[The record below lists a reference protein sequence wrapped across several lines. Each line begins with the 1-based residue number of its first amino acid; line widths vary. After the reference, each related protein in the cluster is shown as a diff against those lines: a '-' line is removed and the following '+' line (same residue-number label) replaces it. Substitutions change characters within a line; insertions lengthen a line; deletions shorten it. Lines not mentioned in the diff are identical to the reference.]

1 VDSTLGAFVS
11 YVVVTSFT
19 PGPNNISSASMGVL
33 YGYRRTLQ
41 YLLGIAAGFAMVMV
55 LCGLISTTLLELLP
69 AFEGILR
76 WVGVAYILWLA
87 YETWRASY
95 QFEDSGQTLLGF
107 SRGLWLQ
114 ALNPKVIVYGL
125 TLYAS
130 WPDLVAGS
138 WQRLSTSALFLAF
151 VAFASTSTWALAGA
165 AIRSQLRR
173 PGVRR
178 WVSAILSLLLVW
190 TALELS
196 GILGSMG

>member
-1 VDSTLGAFVS
+1 MDTALGGFVS
-11 YVVVTSFT
+11 YVVVTTFT

-33 YGYRRTLQ
+33 YGYRRTLS
-41 YLLGIAAGFAMVMV
+41 YLSGIAAGFAMVMV
-55 LCGLISTTLLELLP
+55 LCGLVSTTLLELLP

-87 YETWRASY
+87 YGTWQASY
-95 QFEDSGQTLLGF
+95 QFEESGQALLGF

-114 ALNPKVIVYGL
+114 VLNPKVIVYGL

-130 WPDLVAGS
+130 WPGVVAGS
-138 WQRLSTSALFLAF
+138 WLRLGTSALFLAT
-151 VAFASTSTWALAGA
+151 VAFASTSTWALSGA

-178 WVSAILSLLLVW
+178 WVSAALSLLLVW
-190 TALELS
+190 TALDLS
-196 GILGSMG
+196 GILRATG